1 MDGFYAVTCCPHYSA
16 LQQGGSVS
24 GRAGSGV
31 FPMRVL
37 RFSLPVSIFL
47 SCRACRFADFIF
59 FWRVDRVG
67 RVRRVCCLP
76 VSYVSLRSL
85 GRVPLRSQ
93 GEVSLRSLL
102 ICSKSSHIPPSPDM
116 SRHGGDMCRV
126 GVKGFCAA
134 CRACRVSAVSAKKS
148 CRACRPKV
156 RFDRVGDIVSAWRP
170 VRFFLCVDRFACHVR
185 GGSHVEAL
193 RFVPRRR
200 HPE

>member
-1 MDGFYAVTCCPHYSA
+1 M
-16 LQQGGSVS
+16 QGGSVS

-47 SCRACRFADFIF
+47 SCCACRFADFIF

-116 SRHGGDMCRV
+116 SRHGGICAELVSRDFVLHVGRV
-126 GVKGFCAA
+126 
-134 CRACRVSAVSAKKS
+134 
-148 CRACRPKV
+148 ACRPCRPKNRV
-156 RFDRVGDIVSAWRP
+156 GRVGPKCGSTVSVTSCRHGARFDFFSVSTGLRVMSVAVLTWR
-170 VRFFLCVDRFACHVR
+170 RY
-185 GGSHVEAL
+185 GSCRDGATL
-193 RFVPRRR
+193 
-200 HPE
+200 